1 MTHADLEYLNLVKKI
16 VKEGHKKEDRT
27 GTGTISLFGPQ
38 MEFDLSKGFPLLTTK
53 KLPFRIIAEELLW
66 FIKGDT
72 DLKTLL
78 DKNIHIWTPDAYRFY
93 RESGGT
99 LSYEVFVEKA
109 KEDGFDLGP
118 IYGAQWGRWGDKNID
133 QLGYVIEEIKNNPD
147 SRRMLVSTW
156 NPTDLSKMALPP
168 CHTMFQFYVSSGE
181 LSCKLYQRS
190 GDAFLGI
197 PFNIASYALLTHII
211 AKMTGLKVGKFIHT
225 LGDAHLYSN
234 HLDSAFEQLKREPR
248 ELPKLEVKKIH
259 EDIRDYT
266 IDDFEL
272 IGYDPHPVIKGKLSV
287 GLKDGGEK

>member
-78 DKNIHIWTPDAYRFY
+78 DKNIHIWTSDAYRFY

-118 IYGAQWGRWGDKNID
+118 IYGHLWRNWGDKGID
-133 QLGYVIEEIKNNPD
+133 QLDYVIDEIRNNPD
-147 SRRMLVSTW
+147 SRRMLVSAW
-156 NPTDLSKMALPP
+156 NPSVLNAVALPS
-168 CHTMFQFYVSSGE
+168 CHTLFQFYVSNGE
-181 LSCKLYQRS
+181 LSCKLYQR
-190 GDAFLGI
+190 
-197 PFNIASYALLTHII
+197 
-211 AKMTGLKVGKFIHT
+211 
-225 LGDAHLYSN
+225 
-234 HLDSAFEQLKREPR
+234 
-248 ELPKLEVKKIH
+248 
-259 EDIRDYT
+259 
-266 IDDFEL
+266 
-272 IGYDPHPVIKGKLSV
+272 
-287 GLKDGGEK
+287 

>member
-1 MTHADLEYLNLVKKI
+1 MTHADLEYLNLVKR
-16 VKEGHKKEDRT
+16 VMKEGHKKEDRT

-118 IYGAQWGRWGDKNID
+118 IYGAQWGSWGDNNID
-133 QLGYVIEEIKNNPD
+133 QLRDVIEEMKNNPE
-147 SRRMLVSTW
+147 SRRMLVSAW
-156 NPTDLSKMALPP
+156 NPTDLPRMALPP
-168 CHTMFQFYVSSGE
+168 CHTMFQFYVANRE

-190 GDAFLGI
+190 GDVFLGV

-234 HLDSAFEQLKREPR
+234 HLDSVFDQLKRKPK
-248 ELPKLEVKKIH
+248 ELPKLEVKTVR

>member
-1 MTHADLEYLNLVKKI
+1 MGYSMTHADLEYLNLVKKI

-181 LSCKLYQRS
+181 LSCKLYQR
-190 GDAFLGI
+190 
-197 PFNIASYALLTHII
+197 
-211 AKMTGLKVGKFIHT
+211 
-225 LGDAHLYSN
+225 
-234 HLDSAFEQLKREPR
+234 
-248 ELPKLEVKKIH
+248 
-259 EDIRDYT
+259 
-266 IDDFEL
+266 
-272 IGYDPHPVIKGKLSV
+272 
-287 GLKDGGEK
+287 